1 MKKNHLI
8 SISDLSAQEA
18 RKILELAHKIKA
30 NPQHY
35 RSMLQGKMFGLV
47 FEKPSMRTWVSFE
60 AGIFSL
66 GGAAIFMGP
75 DDVKLGVRE
84 EVKDAARVLDRY
96 LSGLILRTYSH
107 DTIEEIREYFRGVI
121 INALSDFEH
130 PCQALA
136 DVMTLQEKFP
146 KNPQPVLAYLG
157 DGNNVLHSL
166 LLVCG
171 LLGIHIR
178 YATPKNLKPSP
189 SVLKKA
195 KDLAKRSGGTIFG
208 THDPVEA
215 VTDADVIY
223 TDVWVS
229 MGEEAI
235 RDKKL
240 KEFKG
245 MQLNGKLIRHAKK
258 KAKIMHCLPAHR
270 GEEITEGVIES
281 NRSIIFDQAENR
293 LHIQKAILLHLM
305 NLNSN

>member
-8 SISDLSAQEA
+8 SITDLSAKDA

-30 NPQHY
+30 HPEQY
-35 RSMLQGKMFGLV
+35 RNALQGKMFGLI

-60 AGIFSL
+60 AGIFSM
-66 GGAAIFMGP
+66 GGAAVFMGP

-84 EVKDAARVLDRY
+84 EVRDAARVLDRY
-96 LSGLILRTYSH
+96 LAGLILRTYSQ
-107 DTIEEIREYFRGVI
+107 DTITEIREYFTGAI
-121 INALSDFEH
+121 INALSDIEH

-136 DVMTLQEKFP
+136 DIMTLQEEFP
-146 KNPQPVLAYLG
+146 KNPHPTLAYMG

-166 LLVCG
+166 LLACG
-171 LLGIHIR
+171 LFGVNIR
-178 YATPKNLKPSP
+178 YATPKKLKPSP
-189 SVLKKA
+189 SILRKA
-195 KDLAKRSGGTIFG
+195 KDLAKKSGAVIHG

-215 VTDADVIY
+215 VTDADAIY

-235 RDKKL
+235 RERKL

-245 MQLNGKLIRHAKK
+245 MQLNGKLIRYAKK
-258 KAKIMHCLPAHR
+258 KVRIMHCLPAHR

-281 NRSIIFDQAENR
+281 KHSIIFDQAENR
-293 LHIQKAILLHLM
+293 LHIQKAILLHL
-305 NLNSN
+305 LGLE